1 MTPKAKVRQ
10 LTRSERDSLS
20 LAAIRTKSD
29 RIQEKFI
36 ALNEFERCKVLAS
49 YYPFG
54 SEVRTFRITEKAFE
68 NSKVISLPKISRR
81 FMDFYRITPNTN
93 FYTNKFGI
101 KEPVTHLAQ
110 RVSQELDLVIVPGLA
125 FDTSGYRI
133 GYGYGYYDRF
143 LADRRKSIICV
154 GLAYDSQVVQQVPHL
169 NHDTK
174 LDILL
179 TEKRIFY
186 F

>member
-1 MTPKAKVRQ
+1 MTSKAIVRQ
-10 LTRSERDSLS
+10 RTRSERDSMS
-20 LAAIRTKSD
+20 LTAIRTKSE

-36 ALNEFERCKVLAS
+36 ALKEFGRSKVLAS

-54 SEVRTFRITEKAFE
+54 SEVRTFTITQKAFE
-68 NSKVISLPKISRR
+68 NNKVIGLPKISRR
-81 FMDFYRITPNTN
+81 LMDFYQIMPDTN

-101 KEPVTHLAQ
+101 KEPVTSLSR
-110 RVSQELDLVIVPGLA
+110 RVSEDLDLVIMPGLA
-125 FDTSGYRI
+125 FDTRGYRI

-143 LADRRKSIICV
+143 LADKRKSIICV
-154 GLAYDSQVVQQVPHL
+154 GLAYDSQVVKQIPHQ
-169 NHDTK
+169 NHDRK

>member
-1 MTPKAKVRQ
+1 MTLKAKVRE

-36 ALNEFERCKVLAS
+36 TLKEFEQCKVLAS

-68 NSKVISLPKISRR
+68 NNKVISLPKISRR
-81 FMDFYRITPNTN
+81 FMDFYRITPSTN

-101 KEPVTHLAQ
+101 KEPIAHLAQ
-110 RVSQELDLVIVPGLA
+110 RVSQELDLVVVPGLA

-143 LADRRKSIICV
+143 LADKRNSIICV

>member
-1 MTPKAKVRQ
+1 MIKAKVRE
-10 LTRSERDSLS
+10 LMRTERDSLS
-20 LAAIRTKSD
+20 LVAIRTKSD
-29 RIQEKFI
+29 KIQEKFI
-36 ALNEFERCKVLAS
+36 ALEDFGHCKILAS

-54 SEVRTFRITEKAFE
+54 SEVRTFKITEKAFE
-68 NSKVISLPKISRR
+68 NNKVIALPKISRS
-81 FMDFYRITPNTN
+81 FMDFYQITPNTN

-101 KEPVTHLAQ
+101 KEPVAHSSQ
-110 RVSQELDLVIVPGLA
+110 RVSQDLELVIVPGLA
-125 FDTSGYRI
+125 FDTNGYRI

-143 LADRRKSIICV
+143 LGDKRNSIICV

>member
-1 MTPKAKVRQ
+1 MTLKAKMRQ
-10 LTRSERDSLS
+10 RTWSERDSMS
-20 LAAIRTKSD
+20 IAAIRTKSD
-29 RIQEKFI
+29 RIQDKFI
-36 ALNEFERCKVLAS
+36 TLKEFGRSKVLAN

-54 SEVRTFRITEKAFE
+54 SEVRTFRITEMGIE
-68 NSKVISLPKISRR
+68 NNKVIALPKINGR
-81 FMDFYRITPNTN
+81 FMDFYQITPTTI

-101 KEPVTHLAQ
+101 KEPVVHMSEP
-110 RVSQELDLVIVPGLA
+110 VSKDLDLVVVPGLA
-125 FDTSGYRI
+125 FDTTGYRI

-154 GLAYDSQVVQQVPHL
+154 GLAYDSQLVQQVPHL
-169 NHDTK
+169 NHDTR

-179 TEKRIFY
+179 TEKRILY